1 MSPVT
6 PLGMPSKD
14 CQNEIHQ
21 PPIEK
26 TSAPIEKTSET
37 DSSKG
42 IPATYKIT
50 SVVPSDPRQAYAN
63 QKKQNAELPKGQ
75 SNANVPMVSFGGA
88 NSGSTFQPQLPP
100 QAMQAM
106 GYQATLPQPTSS
118 TNLQRS
124 SSVSG
129 PTSTGLPP
137 NVRSTDVE
145 AKKM

>member
-1 MSPVT
+1 
-6 PLGMPSKD
+6 MPSKD
-14 CQNEIHQ
+14 YQSEIHQ
-21 PPIEK
+21 PPIKE
-26 TSAPIEKTSET
+26 TSET
-37 DSSKG
+37 DSPER

-63 QKKQNAELPKGQ
+63 QKSQIAGLLKDQ
-75 SNANVPMVSFGGA
+75 SNANVPMVSFSGA

-100 QAMQAM
+100 QAMQAI

-118 TNLQRS
+118 THLQRS

-129 PTSTGLPP
+129 TTSTDLPSNAP
-137 NVRSTDVE
+137 STDVK